1 MRKVGIIALALL
13 LAAASGVQARGARF
27 KGSGGSHG
35 SSHSTPHAESSGGG
49 VHLPSVRPRSQDSSE
64 QNQAAAGGATNT
76 AAPDSRAAMQD
87 RLNAE
92 LAAQRAATPPG
103 APVGTLSAAPKLME
117 PAPLAANERRV
128 TQRTAVEKTVAVK
141 AMGPADLTALVPKDS
156 AKKANVDDQRRP
168 DRFNSRGVNCSLYP
182 ARCG

>member
-35 SSHSTPHAESSGGG
+35 SSHSTPHAESSDGG
-49 VHLPSVRPRSQDSSE
+49 VHLPSVRPRSQGSSE
-64 QNQAAAGGATNT
+64 QNQAATGGATNT
-76 AAPDSRAAMQD
+76 AAPDSRTAMQD

-103 APVGTLSAAPKLME
+103 APV
-117 PAPLAANERRV
+117 
-128 TQRTAVEKTVAVK
+128 
-141 AMGPADLTALVPKDS
+141 
-156 AKKANVDDQRRP
+156 
-168 DRFNSRGVNCSLYP
+168 
-182 ARCG
+182 